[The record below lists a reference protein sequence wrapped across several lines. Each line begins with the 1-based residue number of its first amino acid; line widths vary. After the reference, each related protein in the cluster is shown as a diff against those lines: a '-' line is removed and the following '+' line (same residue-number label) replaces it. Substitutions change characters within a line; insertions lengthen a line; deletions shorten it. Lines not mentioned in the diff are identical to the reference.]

1 MRTYVKK
8 TGMKSR
14 STNELMTK
22 EAQSRDDEEAMI
34 RHLIIRHSFGLGRSD
49 FVVASCFIPVNLRDL
64 PGKLDQLT
72 ATPLP
77 YDTVNP
83 VRIGRFHPGERWTKW
98 NCLGSLP
105 LAMPV
110 EQFP

>member
-1 MRTYVKK
+1 MP
-8 TGMKSR
+8 
-14 STNELMTK
+14 K

-34 RHLIIRHSFGLGRSD
+34 RHLILRHSFWLRRSD
-49 FVVASCFIPVNLRDL
+49 FVVANALFPSMRDS

-72 ATPLP
+72 ATLLP

-105 LAMPV
+105 LAMPG